1 VEGLYLREMTLC
13 DKNAIID
20 YLKEFTM
27 QASVVNG
34 LSGESSCETFEE
46 LYEKHQ
52 KNKEIVF
59 QGYGQDGRTPSTT
72 YLLVRKED
80 ERIIGSF
87 NIRHYLTRKL
97 DDNFSGH
104 IGYGI
109 RPSERKKGY
118 ATKGLQLALDKCREM
133 GMKSVRL
140 GCYTY
145 NTGSRKT
152 IVKNGGKL
160 IGHKEVLK
168 PEDYFEIEL

>member
-1 VEGLYLREMTLC
+1 MEELYLREMKLS
-13 DKNAIID
+13 DKEGVID

-34 LSGESSCETFEE
+34 MSGQSSAETFEE
-46 LYEKHQ
+46 LYELQQ
-52 KNKEIVF
+52 KNKQIVF
-59 QGYGQDGRTPSTT
+59 QGYESEGRTPSTT

-97 DDNFSGH
+97 DESFSGH

-118 ATKGLQLALDKCREM
+118 ATEGLRLALEKCREM
-133 GMKSVRL
+133 GMKSVKL
-140 GCYTY
+140 GCYTF
-145 NTGSRKT
+145 NIGSRKT
-152 IVKNGGKL
+152 ILNNGGKL